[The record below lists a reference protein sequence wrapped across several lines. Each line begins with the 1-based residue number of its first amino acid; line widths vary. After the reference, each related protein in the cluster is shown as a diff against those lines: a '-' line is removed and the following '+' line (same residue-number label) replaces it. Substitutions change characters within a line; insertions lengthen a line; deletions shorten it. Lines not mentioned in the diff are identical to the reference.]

1 MEINKY
7 LTTITM
13 ILIEGIDNEMLEL
26 TVLPLNAKNP
36 NDQVSIC
43 NIFLSNTW
51 CLQVETTDTGKNLT
65 SHNERTDLHHP
76 AMAWWKPSS
85 IVHRILDKKQCVYA
99 QKRAPSS
106 TLHWCYQKM
115 GAMQTYA
122 QSLIQKYHVSP
133 YNPTKHL
140 IKNKQNPQHLPNV
153 LWNLLMMTNS
163 SLPSWPRKMQR
174 NKTQKPS

>member
-1 MEINKY
+1 MQLFNLPPPNIAYLKYTPSGLLSLIGENNYQHMIMEINKY

-76 AMAWWKPSS
+76 AMA
-85 IVHRILDKKQCVYA
+85 
-99 QKRAPSS
+99 
-106 TLHWCYQKM
+106 
-115 GAMQTYA
+115 
-122 QSLIQKYHVSP
+122 
-133 YNPTKHL
+133 
-140 IKNKQNPQHLPNV
+140 
-153 LWNLLMMTNS
+153 
-163 SLPSWPRKMQR
+163 
-174 NKTQKPS
+174 